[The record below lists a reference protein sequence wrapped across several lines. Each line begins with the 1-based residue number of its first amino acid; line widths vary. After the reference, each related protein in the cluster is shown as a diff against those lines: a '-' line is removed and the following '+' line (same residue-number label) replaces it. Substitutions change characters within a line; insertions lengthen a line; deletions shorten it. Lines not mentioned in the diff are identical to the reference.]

1 MNGTE
6 LPEIKTALPGPQSRY
21 WVDHLARTECPAITA
36 RRDRRAK
43 ALGTENDDPIVW
55 DTAVGANVTDM
66 DGNRYVDLTSGFGVA
81 LMGHRHPAVV
91 HAVRDQSEKLLH
103 AMGDAW
109 PDAARIRFLDAFS
122 KYTPDGLDISI
133 LGLSGS
139 DAIDATIK
147 TAILKTKKS
156 GVLTFDGGYH
166 GLSLGVLGLQGYKSA
181 FTTPFQNI
189 THPEVYRLPFGAS
202 PADIT
207 KMLSTHAI
215 GLVLVE
221 PIQGRGGMRPCEDGW
236 LAEVA
241 ALARSHGAL
250 FALDEIQSG
259 MGRTGVPFAGVRHG
273 VIPDVLC
280 VGKAIAGGFPLSA
293 CVGTEEAMSGWGQST
308 GEAIHT
314 QTFLGHPIGC
324 AAGSAVLHA
333 QTPEFFAS
341 LNNTATYLRTQLEQ
355 LGFEVRGEGLM
366 LGVHTPKNRL
376 EVARELMRHGYL
388 ILPAGMDGEVLG
400 LTPPACL
407 TPQQIDGFVTTLHSI
422 SPPLRGSW

>member
-1 MNGTE
+1 MDGTQ
-6 LPEIKTALPGPQSRY
+6 LPEMLTKIPGPQSRH

-36 RRDRRAK
+36 RRDRRAQ
-43 ALGTENDDPIVW
+43 ALGTEDDDPIVW
-55 DTAVGANVTDM
+55 ESALGANVIDV

-91 HAVRDQSEKLLH
+91 HAVREQSERLLH

-109 PDAARIRFLDAFS
+109 PDVARIRFLDAFS
-122 KYTPDGLDISI
+122 KYTPEGLDISI

-139 DAIDATIK
+139 DAIDATVK
-147 TAILKTKKS
+147 TAMLKTQKA

-181 FTTPFQNI
+181 FTAPFRGI
-189 THPEVYRLPFGAS
+189 THPEVYRLPFGAPKS
-202 PADIT
+202 EIAT
-207 KMLSTHAI
+207 LLSTQKI

-221 PIQGRGGMRPCEDGW
+221 PIQGRGGMRAAEEGW

-241 ALARSHGAL
+241 AQAKAHGAL

-259 MGRTGVPFAGVRHG
+259 MGRTGVPFAGIRHG
-273 VIPDVLC
+273 VTPDLLC
-280 VGKAIAGGFPLSA
+280 VGKALAGGFPLSA

-324 AAGSAVLHA
+324 AAGLAVLNA
-333 QTPEFFAS
+333 QTPTFFKS
-341 LNNTATYLRTQLEQ
+341 LNQLAHTLRTRLEDE
-355 LGFEVRGEGLM
+355 GYTVRGQGLM
-366 LGVHTPKNRL
+366 LGVHTEKNRL
-376 EVARELMRHGYL
+376 EVARALMRKGYL
-388 ILPAGMDGEVLG
+388 ILPAGMRGEVLG
-400 LTPPACL
+400 LTPPACM
-407 TPQQIDGFVTTLHSI
+407 TTEQMDGFINALLSI
-422 SPPLRGSW
+422 SPPSSSA